1 MLSRQD
7 VAERICAGQHL
18 IVFHDLLLRIPISWL
33 QAHPG
38 GSLPLLHFVGRDAT
52 DEILAYHSEHTLTQ
66 VKRFAIARL
75 DLPDGLWQ
83 PFLPPIVSGWVQ
95 NFSNHQWLRENSLLL
110 DNDPAPTLDTL
121 SPPPSTLSLHLQA
134 QHAQAYRQLHKRI
147 IDAGLYN
154 TPYISGYGPELA
166 RYLFLA
172 AISTY
177 TYLHNWLISSAIA
190 LGLMWHQLV
199 FTAHDLGHMGVTH
212 DWTTDRLLA
221 ILVGNFIGGLSIG
234 WWVDVSTLAF
244 SLFLLLT

>member
-18 IVFHDLLLRIPISWL
+18 IVFHDLLLRIPNSWL

-38 GSLPLLHFVGRDAT
+38 GSLALLHFVGRDAT

-95 NFSNHQWLRENSLLL
+95 NLSNHQWLRENSLL

-121 SPPPSTLSLHLQA
+121 SPPPSTLSLPAQA
-134 QHAQAYRQLHKRI
+134 QHAQYRSRRRR
-147 IDAGLYN
+147 
-154 TPYISGYGPELA
+154 P
-166 RYLFLA
+166 
-172 AISTY
+172 
-177 TYLHNWLISSAIA
+177 
-190 LGLMWHQLV
+190 
-199 FTAHDLGHMGVTH
+199 
-212 DWTTDRLLA
+212 
-221 ILVGNFIGGLSIG
+221 
-234 WWVDVSTLAF
+234 
-244 SLFLLLT
+244 

>member
-7 VAERICAGQHL
+7 VAGRICAGQLL
-18 IVFHDLLLRIPISWL
+18 IVFHDVLLRIPVSWL
-33 QAHPG
+33 HAHPG
-38 GSLPLLHFVGRDAT
+38 GALALLHFVGRDAT
-52 DEILAYHSEHTLTQ
+52 DEILAYHSEHALTQ

-83 PFLPPIVSGWVQ
+83 PLLPPVVAGWVH
-95 NFSNHQWLRENSLLL
+95 NPSDHQWLREYSLR
-110 DNDPAPTLDTL
+110 DSQPAPTLDTL
-121 SPPPSTLSLHLQA
+121 SPPPSTLSLHTQA

-147 IDAGLYN
+147 TDAGLYN
-154 TPYISGYGPELA
+154 TPYLSGYGPELA

-172 AISTY
+172 AISAY
-177 TYLHNWLISSAIA
+177 AYFHGWLISSAIA

-212 DWTTDRLLA
+212 NWTADRLLA
-221 ILVGNFIGGLSIG
+221 ILVANFIGGLSIG

-244 SLFLLLT
+244 FLFLLLT